1 MHELGIVINIAETV
15 EKFAR
20 ENDVSQVA
28 SITLQVGELSSIVP
42 HYLLECFPAAVDR
55 SELLRDTELKIE
67 ILEANCMCR
76 KCNKV
81 YSFMENRKICPL
93 CGKEDTEI
101 ISGREFFI
109 KEIEAC

>member
-1 MHELGIVINIAETV
+1 MHELGIVMNIAETV
-15 EKFAR
+15 EKFAA
-20 ENDVSQVA
+20 ENEVTQVA

-55 SELLRDTELKIE
+55 SDLLRDTELKIE
-67 ILEANCMCR
+67 ILTANCMCHI
-76 KCNKV
+76 CNKV
-81 YSFMENRKICPL
+81 YSFMENRKTCPL